1 MSIKNQNPLGLINQR
16 GVWLNTNKTPKL
28 VNILSLPEGN
38 TPSEFAGFPPVK
50 RWYRRTNFFYL
61 LCQ

>member
-50 RWYRRTNFFYL
+50 R
-61 LCQ
+61 